1 MLPAKKLPVG
11 IQDFTDLITS
21 GYVYID
27 KTRYLYDLITKGKP
41 YFISRPRR
49 FGKSLTVSAL
59 EAIFRG
65 KRELFNGLWIDSSDW
80 EWEVY
85 PVIRLDMAKVN
96 SSTPEMYVESV
107 NDLMNKIA
115 DQYNVTLPTDLPSS
129 SIFDTLI
136 LKLSEFGKVVVLV
149 DEYDKNR

>member
-115 DQYNVTLPTDLPSS
+115 DQYNVT
-129 SIFDTLI
+129 
-136 LKLSEFGKVVVLV
+136 
-149 DEYDKNR
+149 Y